1 VINNKLLLAP
11 KEEKFQPNNSGH
23 ISLLICEIITLC
35 NPILI
40 GEIELALEA
49 LEIDIPQKNI

>member
-23 ISLLICEIITLC
+23 ISLLICEI
-35 NPILI
+35 
-40 GEIELALEA
+40 ELALEA